1 MPRQWRKSCRGCQ
14 AGSKAPLGLV
24 VGLRAPHLHINEDI
38 YKLMH
43 LGPESQ
49 LCSCLSCFLFSWE
62 RGARMRLGISP
73 GTGREQFPGE
83 PQGAPGT
90 PCACLQLVG
99 RERVPASWGC
109 RCASL
114 QCHLGPC
121 YCPSVCDGLGS
132 WGRDWWAAE
141 EFTPQTRVGGGLG
154 REERTLQCRTRVLEY

>member
-1 MPRQWRKSCRGCQ
+1 M
-14 AGSKAPLGLV
+14 A
-24 VGLRAPHLHINEDI
+24 GLRAPHLHINEDI

-62 RGARMRLGISP
+62 RGVRTRLGILP

-99 RERVPASWGC
+99 REKVPASCGC

-121 YCPSVCDGLGS
+121 YCPTGVPVHSVCDGLGK
-132 WGRDWWAAE
+132 WGRDWWTAE
-141 EFTPQTRVGGGLG
+141 EVTPQTRVGGGLG
-154 REERTLQCRTRVLEY
+154 REESTLQCRARVLEY